1 MKYYASTKKWKI
13 ISLKVKTQ
21 NLINKIAP
29 SELISSH
36 FADEGWQSPLLHLE
50 TLFCAADS
58 EVSVDLTVQAAN
70 LLSEKFSSQAKKL
83 INLSKNTVQSAL
95 EIQQRIVMPSSEN
108 SECFFLRL
116 FHSIFVWNIFWS
128 TYHSELEWRFWFGL
142 C

>member
-1 MKYYASTKKWKI
+1 MLKSPLTSVLGGPSRKKFNSPESSAS
-13 ISLKVKTQ
+13 S
-21 NLINKIAP
+21 NAP
-29 SELISSH
+29 SESISPH

-50 TLFCAADS
+50 TLFHTGDS

-108 SECFFLRL
+108 SECFFLQL
-116 FHSIFVWNIFWS
+116 FHSISV
-128 TYHSELEWRFWFGL
+128 
-142 C
+142 

>member
-1 MKYYASTKKWKI
+1 MRLIRWEHFDKIVKGPSRKKFHSPERSASSNAPLES
-13 ISLKVKTQ
+13 IS
-21 NLINKIAP
+21 P
-29 SELISSH
+29 H

-50 TLFCAADS
+50 TLFHTGDS

-108 SECFFLRL
+108 SECFFLQL
-116 FHSIFVWNIFWS
+116 FHSISV
-128 TYHSELEWRFWFGL
+128 
-142 C
+142 